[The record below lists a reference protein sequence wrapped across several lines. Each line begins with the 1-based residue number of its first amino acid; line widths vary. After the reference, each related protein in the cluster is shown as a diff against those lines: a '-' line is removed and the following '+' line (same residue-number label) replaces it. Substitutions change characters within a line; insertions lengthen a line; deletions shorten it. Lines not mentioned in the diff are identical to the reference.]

1 MRALAD
7 TASFN
12 QQSNPVA
19 MAPRQTLAAADLL
32 AELFSSRIRAALLA
46 FLVPRLDKRF
56 SLTELSRELGAPIS
70 SLQHECYKLERL
82 GVLIGRREGGSRRY
96 RIAIERPA
104 ADALVHLVVTTIGID
119 HALREAFAATPGLE
133 GALIASS
140 PEPGAENALHLV
152 LIGDLALDRVQATLE
167 LVARLSGH
175 AQDAIRLAFFQP
187 ADWRNHHDQGHPVV
201 RRLLDLPI
209 LVAFGSALGRPEP
222 DAQGRT

>member
-1 MRALAD
+1 MNPVISVYRAGARIAMRALAD

-19 MAPRQTLAAADLL
+19 MAPRQTLAAVDLL

-46 FLVPRLDKRF
+46 FLVPRLDRRF

-119 HALREAFAATPGLE
+119 HALREAFAATP
-133 GALIASS
+133 
-140 PEPGAENALHLV
+140 
-152 LIGDLALDRVQATLE
+152 
-167 LVARLSGH
+167 
-175 AQDAIRLAFFQP
+175 
-187 ADWRNHHDQGHPVV
+187 
-201 RRLLDLPI
+201 
-209 LVAFGSALGRPEP
+209 
-222 DAQGRT
+222 